1 MTFDIERYKANS
13 KKLDLD
19 DIRWDLVREHELE
32 QGAIDSML
40 YMLDIEIHTVI
51 YLSELLV
58 SKACMDPVIT
68 AFLSCWAYEEMY
80 HGEAFVKFLREYGV
94 PVSEDRPREVRL
106 KEGLGRMNAVM
117 TIMFGSY
124 LIPFF
129 PALYLTIGAVN
140 ELTTVTGY
148 TQLRKRTDH
157 PVLHQ
162 ILDRIIKQERTH
174 YAFYR
179 SQAEK
184 LLAGSA
190 AARGATRWFL
200 LKMFKPVG
208 EGSPKTTE
216 EASALAMYL
225 FDGDDGREAV
235 ISIDRQIH
243 QLPGLVDVNVMQR
256 VLDRAYALSATA
268 PTPAALDPK
277 RVVKPSRM
285 PAAGPVFA
293 ARATALLS
301 SRARR

>member
-1 MTFDIERYKANS
+1 
-13 KKLDLD
+13 
-19 DIRWDLVREHELE
+19 
-32 QGAIDSML
+32 
-40 YMLDIEIHTVI
+40 
-51 YLSELLV
+51 
-58 SKACMDPVIT
+58 MDPVIT

-80 HGEAFVKFLREYGV
+80 HGEAFVRFLREYGI

-106 KEGLGRMNAVM
+106 KEGLGRVNAVM

-140 ELTTVTGY
+140 ELSTVTGY
-148 TQLRKRTDH
+148 TQLRKRTTH

-184 LLAGSA
+184 LLAESA

-200 LKMFKPVG
+200 LKVFKPVG
-208 EGSPKTTE
+208 EGSPKTAE

-225 FDGDDGREAV
+225 FDGEDGREAV
-235 ISIDRQIH
+235 QSVDRQIH
-243 QLPGLVDVNVMQR
+243 QLPGLNGVDVMQR
-256 VLDRAYALSATA
+256 VLDRAYALYAAAPPAADAHRVVEPARA
-268 PTPAALDPK
+268 PTGLAA
-277 RVVKPSRM
+277 V
-285 PAAGPVFA
+285 AAG
-293 ARATALLS
+293 ATSLLS
-301 SRARR
+301 PRPNR